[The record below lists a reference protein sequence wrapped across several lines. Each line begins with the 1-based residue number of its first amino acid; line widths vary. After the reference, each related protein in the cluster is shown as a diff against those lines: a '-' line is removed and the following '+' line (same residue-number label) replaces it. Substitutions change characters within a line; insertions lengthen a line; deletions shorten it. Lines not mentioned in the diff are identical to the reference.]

1 MSATPASP
9 YKGLAAFDDSEL
21 DALLFFGRES
31 DREAIVSNLLAGR
44 LTVLYGP
51 SGVGKSSL
59 LRAGVA
65 QRLRSLGGAAVI
77 VHDSWAEDPVGGIVA
92 SVREACPELGPTAG
106 LVDTVAAAAQRAGE
120 AYLLL
125 DQFEEYFLYHGA
137 DGPLGEA
144 LQDLVRRPGL
154 RVNVLIALRNDA
166 LAELDALTTRLPG
179 LYDNLLRLDRL
190 DRRSARAAI
199 VGPLE
204 RYGEIVGESYGAEPE
219 LIEAVLDEVA
229 AGRVDFSGAAEG
241 SVERDRVEAPY
252 LQLVLERLWS
262 EERAAGSSELR
273 LETLRRLGGAQPIV
287 RDHVYGTLDRLPPAV
302 QDAAAT
308 VVRQLVTPSG
318 AKVSHTAAD
327 LAEYT
332 GLDGA
337 ALRPLLETLVRER
350 IVRGVDGVDGGS
362 TRYEIFHDVLAEPL
376 LAWRAGYELERE
388 RVTARRQRR
397 RLLALVAAAFGALVI
412 VGAIAVFALVER
424 GTARTQA
431 RSAHARE
438 LAADALAGL
447 PSNPAASLALA
458 LRAAELLPG
467 TQTEDVLRSSLLAM
481 REQRVIR
488 VGGEVVNASFAPVG
502 GRLLVA
508 SSNGTLRLYDGN
520 GSSPVALPRQHALT
534 RAAWSPD
541 GSLFATGDTDGT
553 VTVWRGSTGRPL
565 FTVKTGGPVAALD
578 FTRGELFVGSGAR
591 IRIVP
596 DAGGPIR
603 SFRTPGAVDSLA
615 AGPNGRLL
623 AVATKRKGRIVA
635 RILDARTGRVRA
647 TLPERGIGP
656 LLFSADGRLLAT
668 GSTDDTAR
676 LWSAA
681 TGRQLHV
688 LRQKGHVLAVSF
700 SPDGTSLVSSSADG
714 TAAVW
719 DVRTGART
727 LLLVGSTGI
736 AEDSAYSPDGKEI
749 TVAFGDRLARI
760 YSSEDGRLLAPLAGH
775 RDSVTSV
782 GYDPRGRL
790 IVTAGDDG
798 TARLWSAD
806 AGDQLLP
813 IDRRTSAV
821 DALFAGARVLTVAGR
836 EARVLSTS
844 GAVLRR
850 IRMRARIISAAA
862 NGDSF
867 ALVDALGDLDVT
879 TLTGP
884 SRTIR
889 RLGVDAVAYAPDGT
903 LVTGS
908 SDGTIR
914 IWKPGTTAPVT
925 VRAPGP
931 VLGIS
936 TARSRFLAR
945 TADGSVRV
953 YGLDGSTV
961 GTIAAHAQRAVL
973 SPDGTVVATST
984 GRDAFLWDVASGKLL
999 HRLTGHQSLVT
1010 DVEFSPDGTRLVT
1023 ASDDHDARI
1032 WDVSSGRLLHV
1043 LRGHFFPVRSAS
1055 FSPDGRW
1062 IVTGSQFTAG
1072 LWDSATGQLVLY
1084 LSGPTRPLTGAT
1096 FDSGGDWIL
1105 SGSED
1110 GTARIVRCD
1119 ICRNLPGLE
1128 QLARERLRS
1137 VTQPAR

>member
-9 YKGLAAFDDSEL
+9 YKGLAAFDDSEQ

-31 DREAIVSNLLAGR
+31 DRDAIVSNLLAGR

-65 QRLRSLGGAAVI
+65 QRLRALGGAAVI
-77 VHDSWAEDPVGGIVA
+77 VHDAWAEDPVGGIVA

-106 LVDTVAAAAQRAGE
+106 LVDTVAAAAQQAGE

-137 DGPLGEA
+137 DGPLGTA
-144 LQDLVRRPGL
+144 LQDLLRRPGL
-154 RVNVLIALRNDA
+154 RVNVLIALRSDA
-166 LAELDALTTRLPG
+166 LAELDALTTRVPG

-190 DRRSARAAI
+190 DRRAGRAAI

-204 RYGEIVGESYGAEPE
+204 RYGELAGASFSAEPE

-229 AGRVDFSGAAEG
+229 TGRVDFSGAAEG
-241 SVERDRVEAPY
+241 SVERDRIEAPY

-262 EERAAGSSELR
+262 EESAAGSNELR

-287 RDHVYGTLDRLPPAV
+287 RDHVYGTLDRLSPAE
-302 QDAAAT
+302 QDAAAM

-318 AKVSHTAAD
+318 AKISQTAAD
-327 LAEYT
+327 LAGYS
-332 GLDGA
+332 GLDEA
-337 ALRPLLETLVRER
+337 ALRPLLEALVRER
-350 IVRGVDGVDGGS
+350 IVRAVDGVDGGS

-376 LAWRAGYELERE
+376 LAWRTGYELERE

-397 RLLALVAAAFGALVI
+397 RLLALVAAALGALVV

-431 RSAHARE
+431 RNAHARE

-458 LRAAELLPG
+458 LRAARLLPG
-467 TQTEDVLRSSLLAM
+467 TQTENVLRSSLLAM

-488 VGGEVVNASFAPVG
+488 VGGDVVDASFAPAG

-508 SSNGTLRLYDGN
+508 SSNGTLRLYDAN
-520 GSSPVALPRQHALT
+520 GSSPVALPRQPALT
-534 RAAWSPD
+534 QAAWSPD
-541 GSLFATGDTDGT
+541 GSLFATGAVDGT
-553 VTVWRGSTGRPL
+553 VTVWRASTGRPV

-578 FTRGELFVGSGAR
+578 FARTELFIGSGAR
-591 IRIVP
+591 VRIVP
-596 DAGGPIR
+596 DTGAPIR
-603 SFRTPGAVDSLA
+603 SFPTPGAVESLA
-615 AGPNGRLL
+615 ASPNGRLL
-623 AVATKRKGRIVA
+623 AVATKRAGRIETRIVA
-635 RILDARTGRVRA
+635 ARTGRVRA

-688 LRQKGHVLAVSF
+688 LRQKGHVLALTF
-700 SPDGTSLVSSSADG
+700 SPDGASLVSSSADG

-719 DVRTGART
+719 DVHTGVRT

-760 YSSEDGRLLAPLAGH
+760 YSADDGRLLAPLAGH

-790 IVTAGDDG
+790 IVTAGADG

-806 AGDQLLP
+806 AGDAAAA
-813 IDRRTSAV
+813 DRPADECRRR
-821 DALFAGARVLTVAGR
+821 ALRGYARADGGGTRGARADDERNRAAADPDAGADHERRRERQLGRAGGRARGSRRRRSGRPVADTAWPRRRRRRLRPGR
-836 EARVLSTS
+836 NARRGLERRDDPDLEAGSD
-844 GAVLRR
+844 GAADRPCAGSRARHLGGTQPVPRADGGRLGARLRARRLRR
-850 IRMRARIISAAA
+850 SGRSPRTPSAP
-862 NGDSF
+862 SSPRTERWWQRRP
-867 ALVDALGDLDVT
+867 DAT
-879 TLTGP
+879 RC
-884 SRTIR
+884 S
-889 RLGVDAVAYAPDGT
+889 
-903 LVTGS
+903 
-908 SDGTIR
+908 
-914 IWKPGTTAPVT
+914 
-925 VRAPGP
+925 
-931 VLGIS
+931 
-936 TARSRFLAR
+936 
-945 TADGSVRV
+945 
-953 YGLDGSTV
+953 
-961 GTIAAHAQRAVL
+961 
-973 SPDGTVVATST
+973 
-984 GRDAFLWDVASGKLL
+984 
-999 HRLTGHQSLVT
+999 
-1010 DVEFSPDGTRLVT
+1010 GTRR
-1023 ASDDHDARI
+1023 AGSCC
-1032 WDVSSGRLLHV
+1032 
-1043 LRGHFFPVRSAS
+1043 
-1055 FSPDGRW
+1055 
-1062 IVTGSQFTAG
+1062 TG
-1072 LWDSATGQLVLY
+1072 
-1084 LSGPTRPLTGAT
+1084 
-1096 FDSGGDWIL
+1096 
-1105 SGSED
+1105 
-1110 GTARIVRCD
+1110 
-1119 ICRNLPGLE
+1119 
-1128 QLARERLRS
+1128 
-1137 VTQPAR
+1137 